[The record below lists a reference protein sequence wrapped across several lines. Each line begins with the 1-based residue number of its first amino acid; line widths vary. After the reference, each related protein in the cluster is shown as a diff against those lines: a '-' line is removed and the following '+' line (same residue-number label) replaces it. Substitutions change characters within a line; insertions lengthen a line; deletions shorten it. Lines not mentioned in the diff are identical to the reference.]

1 MKKEKMEVTDNE
13 IEDMAKKDAEKT
25 GLPVEKLI
33 TYYKSS
39 QQSDKI
45 LDKKLFDF
53 LKEKNNIEKV
63 NPDKFS
69 NRQKEMKNE
78 K

>member
-1 MKKEKMEVTDNE
+1 MKKEKIEVTE
-13 IEDMAKKDAEKT
+13 SELEEMAKKDAEKT
-25 GLPVEKLI
+25 GLSVEKLLN
-33 TYYKSS
+33 YYKTSK
-39 QQSDKI
+39 QNDKT

-53 LKEKNNIEKV
+53 LKEKNNIERV

-69 NRQKEMKNE
+69 NRQKEVKNE